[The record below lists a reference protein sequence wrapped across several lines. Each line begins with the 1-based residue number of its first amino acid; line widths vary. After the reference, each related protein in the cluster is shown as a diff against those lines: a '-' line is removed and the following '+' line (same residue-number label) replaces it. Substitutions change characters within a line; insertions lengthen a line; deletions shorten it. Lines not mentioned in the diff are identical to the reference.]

1 MNARIQLP
9 LSRRE
14 FLKASGALIVST
26 AGPAFTGDVLAQVPA
41 GSLRPAVVPT
51 ELDSWIAVTSDG
63 RAVAFFGKMDMGQ
76 CLDVAIA
83 QIVADELDLA
93 FDKVEVV
100 MGDTAL
106 TCNQGG
112 ASGSTGIQQGAKPLR
127 NAAAE
132 ARRLLVE
139 KASEKLGVPTSAL
152 RVDEGVVSA
161 VSDPSKRISYAEL
174 IGGRHFNHQ
183 VEWNKQT
190 GNAMDIKVQAQVKS
204 PAEYRVVGKSFARRD
219 VAGKIYRTDKY
230 VTDISLPKMLH
241 ARVIRCSRAAC
252 TVGGV
257 DEGSIRAVKGA
268 RVVRE
273 KDFVAVVADHEWD
286 AVRASRMLKI
296 SWNETKQNPFPPMA
310 EIYDHIRKAPVVKRE
325 DSLKKG
331 DVEGAFKTAARIV
344 EAEYEWPF
352 QSHASMG
359 PGCAV
364 ADVRADG
371 TVVWTGSQKPH
382 YVQTGVA
389 KLLDVPP
396 EKVRAIWVP
405 GPGSYG
411 RNDAG
416 DAALDAALLSKLTG
430 RPVRVQG
437 MRNDGI
443 AWDPKGPAS
452 IHRGRAA
459 LDASGKVTAYEFVS
473 KGFSR
478 WDVATNESDPRDSLV
493 GMAIGLPSKP
503 VAEFGI
509 PSEAYA
515 FDNKRMGW
523 ETIPALLD
531 ASSPLR
537 TSHLRDPL
545 GPQIHFASEQFI
557 DELAFAAGEDPVA
570 FRLKYAGAP
579 RDAAVIRAAAE
590 KSGWQPRSARRN
602 TSGEL
607 LSGRGIA
614 YSTRNGTVV
623 AIVAEIEVERKS
635 GRIWGRKFTVAHDC
649 GLIINPEGLR
659 YAIEGNV
666 VQGLSR
672 TLFEEVRFDR
682 EKVTSVDWLSYP
694 ILDIRDTPESI
705 QVVLIN
711 RPEVAPS
718 GAGEPSIRPIA
729 AAVANAF
736 FDATGV
742 RLRRAPL
749 TPERVKAALARA

>member
-1 MNARIQLP
+1 MSARIDLS

-14 FLKASGALIVST
+14 FLKASGALIIS
-26 AGPAFTGDVLAQVPA
+26 AGGPAFIGEALAQTAA
-41 GSLRPAVVPT
+41 GVKPPLIPT
-51 ELDSWIAVTSDG
+51 ELDSWVAIRPDGKVT
-63 RAVAFFGKMDMGQ
+63 AFFGKMDMGQ
-76 CLDVAIA
+76 SLDIAIA
-83 QIVADELDLA
+83 QIVAEELDVA
-93 FDKVEVV
+93 VDKVDVV

-112 ASGSTGIQQGAKPLR
+112 ASGSTGIQTGARPLR
-127 NAAAE
+127 SASAE
-132 ARRLLVE
+132 ARQLLVQS
-139 KASEKLGVPTSAL
+139 ASQKLGLPVGQL
-152 RVDEGVVSA
+152 RVDDGVVSA
-161 VSDPSKRISYAEL
+161 VSDPSKKVSYAEL
-174 IGGRHFNHQ
+174 IGGRYFNRQ

-190 GNAMDIKVQAQVKS
+190 GNAMDIKVEAKVKS
-204 PAEYRVVGKSFARRD
+204 PSEYRVVGKSLTRRD
-219 VAGKIYRTDKY
+219 LPGKVYRTDKY

-241 ARVIRCSRAAC
+241 ARVVRCSRAAC

-273 KDFVAVVADHEWD
+273 KDFIAVVADHEWD
-286 AVRASRMLKI
+286 AVRASRMLKV
-296 SWNETKQNPFPPMA
+296 SWIESKKDPFPPMA
-310 EIYDHIRKAPVVKRE
+310 ELYDHIRKAPVVKRE
-325 DSLKKG
+325 GAVKKG
-331 DVEGAFKTAARIV
+331 DMDDVFKTAARVV

-359 PGCAV
+359 PACAV

-371 TVVWTGSQKPH
+371 VTVWTGSQKPH
-382 YVQTGVA
+382 FVQTGVA
-389 KLLDVPP
+389 RLLDVPP
-396 EKVRAIWVP
+396 EKVRAIWVA

-437 MRNDGI
+437 MRSDGI

-452 IHRGRAA
+452 VHRGRAA
-459 LDASGKVTAYEFVS
+459 LDASGKVIGYEFIS

-478 WDVATNESDPRDSLV
+478 RNIDTNESDPRDSLA
-493 GMAIGLPSKP
+493 GMSIGLPPKP
-503 VAEFGI
+503 SIDFGVPAESYG
-509 PSEAYA
+509 
-515 FDNKRMGW
+515 FDNKLLAW
-523 ETIPALLD
+523 EVIPPLLE

-537 TSHLRDPL
+537 SSHLRDPV
-545 GPQIHFASEQFI
+545 GPQIHFGSEQFI
-557 DELAFAAGEDPVA
+557 DELAVAAGEDPVA
-570 FRLKYAGAP
+570 FRLKYVSA
-579 RDAAVIRAAAE
+579 RDADVIKAAAQ
-590 KSGWQPRSARRN
+590 KAGWQPRTAPRTAR
-602 TSGEL
+602 SGDVL
-607 LSGRGIA
+607 PGRGIA
-614 YSTRNGTVV
+614 YAQRNGTIV
-623 AIVAEIEVERKS
+623 AVVAEIEVERKT

-649 GLIINPEGLR
+649 GLIINPEGIR
-659 YAIEGNV
+659 YTIEGNV

-694 ILDIRDTPESI
+694 ILEIRDAPEAI
-705 QVVLIN
+705 EVVLIN

-718 GAGEPSIRPIA
+718 GAGEPSIRVIP